1 MQRNMSVDADFF
13 AFDEA
18 RGSRRSSCD
27 FPKASSS
34 RASRAASFSEAAVNS
49 QLEHSA
55 GNAKQRS
62 RSSSMTAD
70 GQRSSL
76 LGAFFNLATTTLGA
90 GILTLPF
97 FYSQVNSRRGSE
109 MPTCAEASWLQ
120 AGILL
125 GSGFI
130 VFIASLSAF
139 SLHLLLACQR
149 KTLRSSYMEV
159 AHAAFGEPGR
169 VVRIRFSS
177 CGCEYG

>member
-1 MQRNMSVDADFF
+1 
-13 AFDEA
+13 
-18 RGSRRSSCD
+18 
-27 FPKASSS
+27 
-34 RASRAASFSEAAVNS
+34 
-49 QLEHSA
+49 
-55 GNAKQRS
+55 
-62 RSSSMTAD
+62 MTAD

-177 CGCEYG
+177 CGCEYCMADVRVSHANTTRLRARNSALGLTRGTGADHCRWCNVR